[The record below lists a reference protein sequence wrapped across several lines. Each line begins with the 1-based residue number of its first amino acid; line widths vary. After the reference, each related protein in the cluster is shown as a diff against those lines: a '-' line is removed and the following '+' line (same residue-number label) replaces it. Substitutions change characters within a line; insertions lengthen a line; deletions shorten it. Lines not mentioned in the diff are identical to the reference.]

1 MSNMLFVKRSQ
12 PTEAQVLTGYV
23 TQKGI
28 LRDEYRL
35 YCGEALKDAELEVKF
50 RNAEALTIR
59 RDYAGAAALLEGVVT
74 QAAVPAVY
82 NNLGVLYAEMND
94 RGHVLMANWT
104 PRTGLLRVHR
114 GSGLLSVAIEN
125 RPTTLIPALTTF
137 SPDRRNSGFG
147 PDLRT
152 PGASLSHRMEV
163 EQNQKYFI
171 QVWSQGN
178 SSGAYGLTVGN

>member
-1 MSNMLFVKRSQ
+1 MKGRILSHEAGGLVSWLFWRQRGFCSSWSQ

-35 YCGEALKDAELEVKF
+35 YYGEALKDAELEVKF

-82 NNLGVLYAEMND
+82 NNLGVLYAEM
-94 RGHVLMANWT
+94 
-104 PRTGLLRVHR
+104 
-114 GSGLLSVAIEN
+114 
-125 RPTTLIPALTTF
+125 
-137 SPDRRNSGFG
+137 
-147 PDLRT
+147 
-152 PGASLSHRMEV
+152 
-163 EQNQKYFI
+163 K
-171 QVWSQGN
+171 
-178 SSGAYGLTVGN
+178 